1 MRLED
6 TGIGVNEKAKGVD
19 KRNKYRVTGYSVYK
33 LLLKTHYSFELHF
46 K

>member
-19 KRNKYRVTGYSVYK
+19 KRNKYRVTGYSVNLNYVV
-33 LLLKTHYSFELHF
+33 HYFLRL
-46 K
+46 